1 METGDP
7 ADLTATEPVR
17 EKIQSCPP
25 PPPFLPLRDL
35 NTARRVG
42 GTREAWEGKMMS
54 YIGES

>member
-7 ADLTATEPVR
+7 ADLMATEPVG
-17 EKIQSCPP
+17 EKVQSCP
-25 PPPFLPLRDL
+25 PPPFLPLGDL